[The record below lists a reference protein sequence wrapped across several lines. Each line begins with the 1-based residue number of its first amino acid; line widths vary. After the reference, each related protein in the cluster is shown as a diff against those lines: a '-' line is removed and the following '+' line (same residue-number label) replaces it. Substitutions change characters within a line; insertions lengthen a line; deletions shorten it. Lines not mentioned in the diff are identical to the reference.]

1 MQVRIR
7 RASLWVASAAFAAL
21 ALTGALR
28 ASTAVERYE
37 QLGISFEYPSSWFV
51 TSEPLSAA
59 RDPDYRFAASTVPV
73 RRTRRDIG
81 PCLPGIARQL
91 PRNGALVFLRE
102 YRGASRR
109 RALPRLDPMPR
120 RFSLTPGFTCGFH
133 LHGAPH
139 IPFGRGDAISF
150 REARRALILFVWVGP
165 TATNAT
171 ERELRRLVASLEIRP
186 R

>member
-1 MQVRIR
+1 MRLRVYTTGI
-7 RASLWVASAAFAAL
+7 AVAL
-21 ALTGALR
+21 ALVATPVGAG
-28 ASTAVERYE
+28 ADVGRYDR
-37 QLGISFEYPSSWFV
+37 LGISFEYPSSWFV

-59 RDPDYRFAASTVPV
+59 RDPYYRFAASTVPV

-91 PRNGALVFLRE
+91 PRNAALVFLKE
-102 YRGASRR
+102 NTGASRR

-120 RFSLTPGFTCGFH
+120 RFSLRRYGVPCGFH
-133 LHGAPH
+133 VAGVPH
-139 IPFGRGDAISF
+139 VPFGRGDSIDF

-165 TATNAT
+165 TATKAT
-171 ERELRRLVASLEIRP
+171 ERQLGRLVASLEIRP